1 MNNKLI
7 RNLGVCCML
16 IFSVIANAQSRSITG
31 TVVDQKSQPV
41 IGAVIKEKGT
51 RNGAI
56 AGIDGSFSITTTSA
70 SPTVF

>member
-41 IGAVIKEKGT
+41 IGAVIKEK
-51 RNGAI
+51 
-56 AGIDGSFSITTTSA
+56 
-70 SPTVF
+70 